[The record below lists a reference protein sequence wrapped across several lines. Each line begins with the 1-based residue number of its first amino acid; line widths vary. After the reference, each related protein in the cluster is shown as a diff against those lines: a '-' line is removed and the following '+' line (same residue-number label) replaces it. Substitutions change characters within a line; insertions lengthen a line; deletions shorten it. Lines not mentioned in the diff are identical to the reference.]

1 MLNRLKSAVIG
12 AVSGLEATNGAT
24 DGVQY
29 NKASLAPKF
38 PYGRP
43 HFLGLGDDEVQMSA
57 DHKLRPIIHPSK
69 PLPYNTGYAEC
80 VNAGKSRW
88 NEDQAVYRQGVLSK
102 VTQTDVGH
110 VQKFSIPYTYYG
122 IFDGHAGVGAALC
135 AANQLHHII
144 HEKLVDAQDDIWIHF
159 TEKHLPTTKHRD
171 LLIIGAL
178 ESAFREMDQ
187 LLLEDRNKYQAAGGC
202 TAIVSLLILGKLY
215 VANAGD
221 SRGIICKGEKFVPM
235 SMDFTPEN
243 ERDRIR
249 RLAQEQPALLGKEF
263 TCKEYLS
270 QPRPG
275 DLGKTVMFRD
285 AYMKGWAYKTL
296 QPEDLKVS
304 VITGHGKRSRVM
316 GTIGVTR
323 GFGDHDL
330 IAVYQKLPIK
340 PFLSSHPEVQV
351 HSLTPT
357 ENNEVLVMA
366 TDGLWDVMDGSK
378 AAEIIAK
385 SLTAFEDKKFVSAA
399 TCLVGYAR
407 GSLSNSWQLKGGKPA
422 SCDDISVF
430 VIPLLPY
437 KLEYEELLQKCSST
451 DSKDSCI
458 EVSQVENNGEASK
471 EISEC

>member
-1 MLNRLKSAVIG
+1 MFNRLRSAVIE
-12 AVSGLEATNGAT
+12 AVSGLEATNGT
-24 DGVQY
+24 VENGHH
-29 NKASLAPKF
+29 NKSNLAPKF

-69 PLPYNTGYAEC
+69 PLPHNTGYAEC

-102 VTQTDVGH
+102 IIPTEQGN

-135 AANQLHHII
+135 ASYQLHHII
-144 HEKLVDAQDDIWIHF
+144 HEKLVDAQDDIWINI
-159 TEKHLPTTKHRD
+159 TEKHSPTTKPRD

-202 TAIVSLLILGKLY
+202 TALVALFILGKLY

-221 SRGIICKGEKFVPM
+221 SRAIICREQNFFPM

-263 TCKEYLS
+263 TCHEYLE
-270 QPRPG
+270 QPKSS

-296 QPEDLKVS
+296 QLDDLKVS
-304 VITGHGKRSRVM
+304 IITGHGKRSRVM

-330 IAVYQKLPIK
+330 TAVYQKLPIK

-351 HSLTPT
+351 YSLSDAI
-357 ENNEVLVMA
+357 ENEVLLMG
-366 TDGLWDVMDGSK
+366 TDGLWDVLDGSK
-378 AAEIIAK
+378 AAEIVSK
-385 SLTAFEDKKFVSAA
+385 SLNEFEDKKYVSAA
-399 TCLVGYAR
+399 TCLVGFAR
-407 GSLSNSWQLKGGKPA
+407 GSLNNSLRSLSNTWQLKEGKMA

-437 KLEYEELLQKCSST
+437 KLEYENFIKKC
-451 DSKDSCI
+451 
-458 EVSQVENNGEASK
+458 EVKEYGESAMDV
-471 EISEC
+471 SEC

>member
-1 MLNRLKSAVIG
+1 MLNRFKSAVIG
-12 AVSGLEATNGAT
+12 AVSSIEPTNGAI
-24 DGVQY
+24 DGTQY
-29 NKASLAPKF
+29 NKANLAPKF

-57 DHKLRPIIHPSK
+57 DHKLRPIIHPNK
-69 PLPYNTGYAEC
+69 PLPYESGYAEC

-88 NEDQAVYRQGVLSK
+88 NEDQAVYRQGVLTKSNIA
-102 VTQTDVGH
+102 
-110 VQKFSIPYTYYG
+110 IPYTYYG

-144 HEKLVDAQDDIWIHF
+144 HEKLVDAQDDIWVNF
-159 TEKHLPTTKHRD
+159 NTSNLLTTKPRD

-178 ESAFREMDQ
+178 ESSFREMDQ

-202 TAIVSLLILGKLY
+202 TAIVALFILGKLY
-215 VANAGD
+215 LANAGD
-221 SRGIICKGEKFVPM
+221 SRAIICKNEKHFPM

-263 TCKEYLS
+263 TAKEYLGS
-270 QPRPG
+270 LRSG

-296 QPEDLKVS
+296 QPEDLKMS

-330 IAVYQKLPIK
+330 TAVYQKLPIK

-351 HSLTPT
+351 HKLNATDES
-357 ENNEVLVMA
+357 EVLVMG
-366 TDGLWDVMDGSK
+366 TDGLWDVTDGSK
-378 AAEIIAK
+378 AAEIVSK
-385 SLTAFEDKKFVSAA
+385 SLTAFEDKKYISAA

-407 GSLSNSWQLKGGKPA
+407 GTLGNSWQLKGGKPA

-437 KLEYEELLQKCSST
+437 KQEYEDLLSKCNSHVPSNISSEYSSVDMSDDSNDTT
-451 DSKDSCI
+451 DC
-458 EVSQVENNGEASK
+458 
-471 EISEC
+471 

>member
-1 MLNRLKSAVIG
+1 MFNRFRSAVIG
-12 AVSGLEATNGAT
+12 AVSGLETNGSAIEGT
-24 DGVQY
+24 QY
-29 NKASLAPKF
+29 NKTTLAPKF

-57 DHKLRPIIHPSK
+57 DHKLRPVIHPSK
-69 PLPYNTGYAEC
+69 PLPYETGYAEC

-102 VTQTDVGH
+102 TIQNETGTVN
-110 VQKFSIPYTYYG
+110 KFSIPYTYYG

-144 HEKLVDAQDDIWIHF
+144 HEKLVDAQDDIWIDF
-159 TEKHLPTTKHRD
+159 NKKNSAKTKPRD

-178 ESAFREMDQ
+178 ESAFTEMDQ

-202 TAIVSLLILGKLY
+202 TALVALFILGKLY
-215 VANAGD
+215 IANAGD
-221 SRGIICKGEKFVPM
+221 SRAIICKDDKFIPM

-243 ERDRIR
+243 EKDRIR
-249 RLAQEQPALLGKEF
+249 RLAQDQPILLGKDF
-263 TCKEYLS
+263 TSKEYLA
-270 QPRPG
+270 QPKSS

-296 QPEDLKVS
+296 QPDDLKIS
-304 VITGHGKRSRVM
+304 VITGQGKRSRVM

-330 IAVYQKLPIK
+330 TDIYRKTPIK

-351 HSLTPT
+351 HKIESTDDK
-357 ENNEVLVMA
+357 EVLIMG
-366 TDGLWDVMDGSK
+366 TDGLWDVTDGYK
-378 AAEIIAK
+378 AAEIVSK
-385 SLTAFEDKKFVSAA
+385 SVNAFEDKKYVGAA

-407 GSLSNSWQLKGGKPA
+407 GSLTNSWHLKSGKPA

-430 VIPLLPY
+430 VIPMLPY
-437 KLEYEELLQKCSST
+437 KLEYQELVKKC
-451 DSKDSCI
+451 
-458 EVSQVENNGEASK
+458 VPNENNDTSTNNIDGHTNNVH
-471 EISEC
+471 